1 MTSSRQKDT
10 VVVALLYLLDG
21 ITSVG
26 AYMHVLARNLC
37 LSAQENTTTYFC
49 GGVGIIY
56 YITSGGDDAY

>member
-1 MTSSRQKDT
+1 MTSRQKDT

-26 AYMHVLARNLC
+26 AYMHVLAQNLC

-56 YITSGGDDAY
+56 I